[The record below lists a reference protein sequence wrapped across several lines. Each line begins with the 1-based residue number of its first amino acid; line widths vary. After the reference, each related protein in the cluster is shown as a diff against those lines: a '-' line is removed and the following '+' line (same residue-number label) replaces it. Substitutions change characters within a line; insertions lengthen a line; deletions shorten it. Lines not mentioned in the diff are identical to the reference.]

1 MKNFSVIQKSKGIS
15 LIEALMTLAI
25 IGVMAAVAVPMFFD
39 TTDNVT
45 RAQQRRNAQEIVSV
59 CATAQ
64 VAGLNFVV
72 LGNLEKSIENVIVGG
87 APASGVF
94 RGRLFRV
101 PGVTLQDISK
111 VSKFIRLEN
120 GSLIYH
126 HSGET
131 I

>member
-1 MKNFSVIQKSKGIS
+1 MKNFSVSSKAKGIS

-25 IGVMAAVAVPMFFD
+25 IGVMAAVAVPLLFD
-39 TTDNVT
+39 TKEDVT
-45 RAQQRRNAQEIVSV
+45 RAQQRRNAQEIISV

-64 VAGLNFVV
+64 AAGLDFVV
-72 LGNLEKSIENVIVGG
+72 PGNLEKSIENVIVGG
-87 APASGVF
+87 APTSGVF

-101 PGVTLQDISK
+101 PGITVQDISK

-126 HSGET
+126 HSGGMP
-131 I
+131 